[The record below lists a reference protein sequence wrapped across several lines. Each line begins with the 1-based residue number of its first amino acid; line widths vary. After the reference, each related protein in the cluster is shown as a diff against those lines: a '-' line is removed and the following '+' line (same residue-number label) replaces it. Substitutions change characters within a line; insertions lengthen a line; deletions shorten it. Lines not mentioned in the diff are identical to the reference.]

1 MFKNNFSYLP
11 FGVDT
16 IGLNICPLYVNTEM
30 WEKGSLKRTNM
41 KSHNGAVYYHSE
53 EIKKIGESD
62 FITLVKTRNPFNN
75 CCSLF
80 SIRIQQEVLLHQMN
94 YLQQIVQI
102 LLELAEEGFLIF
114 PHEINYSEL
123 YFWLTSSLANICSL
137 TRLDLYMDF
146 KENDFFQQ
154 NSTISIDH
162 KPINTTYSPDH
173 KQHRSLW
180 ACYDR
185 RKRLIDKNQMKHF
198 RANALEYPI
207 RLEIRFD
214 LYNFGNYLCL
224 NLLNGTFLQ
233 IAENLTPTLA
243 NSWRKYKAYMTKGY
257 NNNTYY
263 NPFFNFIEYWSTQ
276 KHIPQSII
284 GMTL

>member
-233 IAENLTPTLA
+233 IAENLTPTIA
-243 NSWRKYKAYMTKGY
+243 KSWRKYKAYMTKGY

>member
-11 FGVDT
+11 FGIDT
-16 IGLNICPLYVNTEM
+16 IGLNICPLYVNAEL
-30 WEKGSLKRTNM
+30 WKKGAIKKLNAKNY
-41 KSHNGAVYYHSE
+41 NGSTYYHYE
-53 EIKKIGESD
+53 EMKKIGESD
-62 FITLVKTRNPFNN
+62 YVTLVKTLNPFNGQD
-75 CCSLF
+75 LF
-80 SIRIQQEVLLHQMN
+80 SIRIQQEVLFIQMN
-94 YLQQIVQI
+94 YLQQVIQI
-102 LLELAEEGFLIF
+102 LMELAEEGYLIF
-114 PHEINYSEL
+114 PESINHSDLYSWI
-123 YFWLTSSLANICSL
+123 FANILYVCNL
-137 TRLDLYMDF
+137 TRLDMYMDF
-146 KENDFFQQ
+146 TENDFIQKRA
-154 NSTISIDH
+154 SLTINNKI
-162 KPINTTYSPDH
+162 INTTYSPDH

-214 LYNFGNYLCL
+214 SYNFGNYLSL
-224 NLLNGTFLQ
+224 NLINGTFKQ
-233 IAENLTPTLA
+233 IAENLTPTIA
-243 NSWRKYKAYMTKGY
+243 KSWRKYKAYMTKGY

-276 KHIPQSII
+276 KRIPQSII